1 MQRKIINSQ
10 LSNFKTYE
18 MYKRQLLTLSENVF
32 EFKNMPKYISTAY
45 LNKILLRRGSIAFFI
60 DEVLGLLALPYTILG
75 KPDVYGR
82 PKAIKVTSD
91 NGYTKTIKN
100 TDDFVIMYDN
110 NGLYPLWLD
119 VIQYAERIALSTRTC
134 DINILQQRTPRIF
147 KTKSENV
154 RTIQDLVNN
163 IDAMENTVIA
173 YEDLDLDDTT
183 IVLEPAPFVADK
195 VDAHKEKDW
204 NEFLRLIGIANTSF
218 QKKERNI
225 RDEVLASQGG
235 TIASRYS
242 RFEPRQKAIE
252 EINEKLKNKTLLDG
266 RPAFEKDLEVR
277 YYDGIPTSVEDVEDI
292 EEMYDEEDERG
303 NNDVSIL

>member
-1 MQRKIINSQ
+1 MQKKLINSQ

-45 LNKILLRRGSIAFFI
+45 LNKILLRQGSIAFFV

-82 PKAIKVTSD
+82 PNAIKVTSQ

-119 VIQYAERIALSTRTC
+119 ILQYAERIALDTRTC
-134 DINILQQRTPRIF
+134 DINILQQRTPRF
-147 KTKSENV
+147 WKTKSENV
-154 RTIQDLVNN
+154 KTIQDLVNN
-163 IDAMENTVIA
+163 VDGMENTVIA

-183 IVLEPAPFVADK
+183 IVLDPAPYVADK
-195 VDAHKEKDW
+195 IDTHKEKDW

-252 EINEKLKNKTLLDG
+252 EINEKFKDRFLINGKKVL
-266 RPAFEKDLEVR
+266 EKELEVR
-277 YYDGIPTSVEDVEDI
+277 YYDGIPTSVEDI
-292 EEMYDEEDERG
+292 EEMNEEEDEE
-303 NNDVSIL
+303 NVSIL

>member
-1 MQRKIINSQ
+1 MQKKLINSQ

-45 LNKILLRRGSIAFFI
+45 LNKILLRQGSIAFFV

-75 KPDVYGR
+75 KPDVYER
-82 PKAIKVTSD
+82 PNAIKVTSQ

-119 VIQYAERIALSTRTC
+119 ILQYAERIALDTRTC
-134 DINILQQRTPRIF
+134 DINILQQRTPRF
-147 KTKSENV
+147 WKTKSENV
-154 RTIQDLVNN
+154 KTIQDLVNN
-163 IDAMENTVIA
+163 IDGMENTVIA

-183 IVLEPAPFVADK
+183 IVLDPAPYVADK
-195 VDAHKEKDW
+195 IDTHKEKDW

-242 RFEPRQKAIE
+242 RFDPRQKAIE
-252 EINEKLKNKTLLDG
+252 EINEKFKDRFLINGKKVL
-266 RPAFEKDLEVR
+266 EKELEVR
-277 YYDGIPTSVEDVEDI
+277 YYDGIPTSVEDI
-292 EEMYDEEDERG
+292 EEMNEEEDEE
-303 NNDVSIL
+303 NVSIL